1 MMILLGCLNY
11 KLIGKDKS
19 DFWEYLLPS
28 VVVVS
33 THLTALFLM
42 SVVFSKQ
49 HQFENKF
56 GFLVMLIGPI
66 THMCLNQFK
75 YGSEKKGFYGILM
88 MHNYYIVLMSQ
99 GIMFGIW

>member
-1 MMILLGCLNY
+1 MMIVYTYLNY

-28 VVVVS
+28 VFIVS
-33 THLTALFLM
+33 THIAALFFI

-49 HQFENKF
+49 QQFDTKF

-66 THMCLNQFK
+66 THMCLNLFK

-88 MHNYYIVLMSQ
+88 MHNYYIVLMS
-99 GIMFGIW
+99 